1 MELAVNANKFQA
13 LQKNPQNPKLQAPP
27 HKPLNI
33 SPWVTQIQNS
43 ESKGTEINLSSPHP
57 NFCSW
62 WTTRGHSSCS
72 CSQLHSLWASALGET
87 ARWKASM
94 GWWGCHLW
102 GDVGCTGMGHMG
114 MWSGCNPL
122 SAVLLV
128 GLHTGGIFLFSK
140 WETNTQQWHWIV

>member
-1 MELAVNANKFQA
+1 MQTNFKLYKNTPKTPNYNHHQKYSWLFHPELLRFKT
-13 LQKNPQNPKLQAPP
+13 L
-27 HKPLNI
+27 
-33 SPWVTQIQNS
+33 

-62 WTTRGHSSCS
+62 RTTRGHSSCS

-87 ARWKASM
+87 PRWKASM

-102 GDVGCTGMGHMG
+102 GDVGCTRMGHMG